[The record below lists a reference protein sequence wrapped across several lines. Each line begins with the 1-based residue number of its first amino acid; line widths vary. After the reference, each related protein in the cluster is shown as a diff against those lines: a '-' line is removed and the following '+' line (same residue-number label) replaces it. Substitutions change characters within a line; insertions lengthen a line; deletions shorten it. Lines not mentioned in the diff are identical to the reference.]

1 MNIKLKLKN
10 IEIKNIDAII
20 FDKDGTITNSNVY
33 WSEIIF
39 LRSTEIIKT
48 FKLNKNYLSFI
59 CESMGLDLNKK
70 KLLPNGPIALET
82 RSKVIEILIKKIGFL
97 DSRINKDNVGKIF
110 TKVNDNFQKV
120 SNNFIVG
127 IDTACDFIN
136 QCHKYN
142 IKLALITSDTNE
154 NAKKALKK
162 LKLAEKFEIIIGG
175 DSKYGDKTNGQS
187 SIFTCEYLNSDP
199 KNVICIGDTYSDYL
213 MAKNAGLKG
222 SILVSTGQVPLRSL
236 SAYTNYAISSLN
248 DISVYS

>member
-1 MNIKLKLKN
+1 MNINLKLKN
-10 IEIKNIDAII
+10 IEIKNIDTII

-82 RSKVIEILIKKIGFL
+82 RSKVIEILVKKIGFL
-97 DSRINKDNVGKIF
+97 DSSINKDNIGKIF

-154 NAKKALKK
+154 NANTALKK
-162 LKLAEKFEIIIGG
+162 LKLADKFDIIIGG

-222 SILVSTGQVPLRSL
+222 SILVATGQIPLSRL
-236 SAYTNYAISSLN
+236 SEYTKYAISSLK
-248 DISVYS
+248 DISINS